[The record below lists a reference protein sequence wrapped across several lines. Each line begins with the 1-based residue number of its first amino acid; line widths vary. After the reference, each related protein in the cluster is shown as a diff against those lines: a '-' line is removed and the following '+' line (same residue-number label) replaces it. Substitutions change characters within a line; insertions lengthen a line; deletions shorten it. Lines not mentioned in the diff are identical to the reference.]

1 MDIIASEY
9 HWTDDYIL
17 DLTVRRIIQ
26 ILESVK
32 ERHRVLRLE
41 RNVVT
46 EWQTKVLAGFI
57 ANTVPTAKGKKNPL
71 VAEVSKIKLVSDKD
85 RTDFSSGPKP
95 EADPEVF
102 VEEGSQVAADRN
114 KVGSWE
120 RLHRGFKETPPT
132 E

>member
-1 MDIIASEY
+1 MIEAEY
-9 HWTDDYIL
+9 HWTDEVVM
-17 DLTVRRIIQ
+17 DLTVRRVVQ
-26 ILESVK
+26 ILASIR

-41 RNVVT
+41 RHAVT

-57 ANTVPTAKGKKNPL
+57 ANTVPIPKGKKNPL
-71 VAEVSKIKLVSDKD
+71 VAEVSKIKLVSDDD
-85 RTDFSSGPKP
+85 RAEFASGPKP

-114 KVGSWE
+114 RAGSWE
-120 RLHRGFKETPPT
+120 RLHRGFREIPPQ